1 MCMTPDSD
9 TIQSGPTPGSVP
21 NTVNVIGEKFDE
33 SLTVHIV
40 MLGCEH
46 SWMMKH
52 RNNHPELRE
61 RLPEAS
67 RGAELRERLTTDEG
81 DLEILGAFDP
91 GQSANLLLQS
101 QGSHERWTDEHKS
114 LPHFSFLLF
123 QVDCALDHWNLRIP
137 QQ

>member
-1 MCMTPDSD
+1 MTPDAD
-9 TIQSGPTPGSVP
+9 TTQSGPTPGSVP

-33 SLTVHIV
+33 SLTVHIF

-46 SWMMKH
+46 SWMKH
-52 RNNHPELRE
+52 RNNDQELSE

-67 RGAELRERLTTDEG
+67 RGAELRERLPTDEG
-81 DLEILGAFDP
+81 DLEILDASIQD
-91 GQSANLLLQS
+91 STKLLSQD
-101 QGSHERWTDEHKS
+101 QGSHGRWTDEHKS

-123 QVDCALDHWNLRIP
+123 KVYCVLDHWNLRIP